1 MNQNYLVI
9 GLVVGAVAVVALM
22 IWSLFRQR
30 RTRSLASRF
39 GPEYDHTVAA
49 LGKRAPA
56 EKELAARAA
65 RVEKL
70 SIHPL
75 TAPERERFL
84 ELWQTTQTHFVDS
97 PLTAV
102 VEADGLVAEV
112 MRTRGYPVSDFEQ
125 RAADVSVDHPLVV
138 EHYRT
143 AHDIALRHERRQ
155 ANTEDLRQAFVHFK
169 ALFSELLEERL
180 VYAEVK
186 E

>member
-125 RAADVSVDHPLVV
+125 RAADVSVDHPALVDN
-138 EHYRT
+138 YRR
-143 AHDIALRHERRQ
+143 AHAAAVNAEGGKLG
-155 ANTEDLRQAFVHFK
+155 TEELRQALVHFR
-169 ALFSELLEERL
+169 ALFEDLLQ
-180 VYAEVK
+180 VAEP
-186 E
+186 EPAMR